1 MFVGTD
7 SFGNFVGRV
16 SRLLNHGVNTSDYS
30 FGAQY
35 LSWFLLAAFIFVVLR
50 ILGQIRA
57 LKAALCQLVGSAVFV
72 VPIVGRMPIWA
83 AIPDWLRWVGGAVA
97 AGAALLYANR
107 TRPTTGALLAAA
119 ALFHFAPLAFVF
131 FRDVGLGGLESVA
144 ESPILPLVG
153 SMVWAIYVWLR
164 R

>member
-1 MFVGTD
+1 MA
-7 SFGNFVGRV
+7 
-16 SRLLNHGVNTSDYS
+16 RLLNHGVNPIDYS
-30 FGAQY
+30 FGVQY

-57 LKAALCQLVGSAVFV
+57 LKAVLCQLVGSAVFV

-83 AIPDWLRWVGGAVA
+83 AVPNWLRWVEGAVA

-107 TRPTTGALLAAA
+107 TRPATGALLAAA
-119 ALFHFAPLAFVF
+119 ALFHFVPLTFVF
-131 FRDVGLGGLESVA
+131 FRDVGFGGLESVA
-144 ESPILPLVG
+144 ESPLVPLVG
-153 SMVWAIYVWLR
+153 SLAWAIYVWLR